1 MAPYRYR
8 GSEVSDPVIERLDEA
23 LADAR
28 AKLTQVI
35 VAGQIPHESM
45 RMLVEVRQDL
55 VFMARETGEDRR
67 ELVARIDELDRTKVD
82 KNPNSTWIYRALAGT
97 FITTA
102 FGLLAWLIQGG
113 GGPQ

>member
-1 MAPYRYR
+1 M
-8 GSEVSDPVIERLDEA
+8 SDPVIERLDEA

-45 RMLVEVRQDL
+45 RMLIEVRQDL

-67 ELVARIDELDRTKVD
+67 ELSARIDELDRTKVD
-82 KNPNSTWIYRALAGT
+82 KNPNNVWMYRAITGT
-97 FITTA
+97 FITTV
-102 FGLLAWLIQGG
+102 FGILAWLIQGG
-113 GGPQ
+113 GGTP